1 MVGID
6 IKTKK
11 KKIIEK
17 KSEKATSVIGMNV
30 YLWIASCAIIIISS
44 KLGIL
49 PDDMTG
55 AFAICLGVGL
65 ISFVVGDKIPVVNTY
80 LGGGVI
86 VTLFLGSSITYFKL
100 LPQTTIDTIFN
111 FIGPMGFL
119 NLFIIVLIV
128 GSIVTIDRKLL
139 LNAVA
144 KFIPT
149 IIAAIIGSI
158 VLAIP
163 IGLLFGVTPSRL
175 IAYYVLPIMCG
186 GSGAGALPLAEMFS
200 SMTGVDY
207 NEYLSVSM
215 AMLSVGNLFAILFAA
230 FFSKVV
236 AGNSKLSGEG
246 ELIKNKKNSTEKEKI
261 YGKPTLADLANSLI
275 IIFAIYMLA
284 VMFNKIILPTVFGV
298 SIHTFAY
305 VVLITVALKVGN
317 VIPDNIT
324 SALIYTQK
332 YFIAAFVVVIM
343 FACGIA
349 YTDLGVFITAL
360 TSISNILIC
369 FAVVMGAM
377 LGGGL
382 FGILMGFY
390 PFEAGVAS
398 GLCMANAGGTGDVA
412 VLSAC
417 NRMNMMAY
425 AQISSRIGNAI
436 ILIFASVIF
445 NVMF

>member
-1 MVGID
+1 MKMTK
-6 IKTKK
+6 KTKA
-11 KKIIEK
+11 EENVDQ
-17 KSEKATSVIGMNV
+17 KSEKAISAIGMNV
-30 YLWIASCAIIIISS
+30 FLWMASCAVIIVSS
-44 KLGIL
+44 ILGIL

-55 AFAICLGVGL
+55 GFAICLGVGL
-65 ISFVVGDKIPVVNTY
+65 ISFIVGDKIPIINTY

-111 FIGPMGFL
+111 LIGPWGFL

-139 LNAVA
+139 LKAVA

-163 IGLLFGVTPSRL
+163 IGLLFGVSPSRL

-200 SMTGVDY
+200 SMVGVDY
-207 NEYLSVSM
+207 KEYLSISM
-215 AMLSVGNLFAILFAA
+215 AMLSVGNLFAILIAA
-230 FFSKVV
+230 IFSKIVK
-236 AGNSKLSGEG
+236 GNSKLSGEG
-246 ELIKNKKNSTEKEKI
+246 ELIKNNKSSKDEEKKYE
-261 YGKPTLADLANSLI
+261 KPTLADLANCLI

-332 YFIAAFVVVIM
+332 YFIATFVVVIM

-360 TSISNILIC
+360 TNIGNILIC
-369 FAVVMGAM
+369 LAIVMGAM

-382 FGILMGFY
+382 FGSFIGFY

-417 NRMNMMAY
+417 NRMNLMAY

-445 NVMF
+445 TVMF